1 VRLFVLSIVVAFQ
14 LMLGATSAQTIPNS
28 SPSDPQLT
36 ISTRDNQLSFR
47 IGEIIPLDLAFTSSS
62 PNKYQMDM
70 ASYDRSGRLN
80 EDKFV
85 ADPSTGWD
93 DPLQLYFRSYKG
105 FKAGGLRGFKSLTP
119 VPTTVHVELN
129 EWIRFKTPGQYRITV
144 TSGRVSEIGSST
156 FGGLSVASNT
166 LIITIVPATKE
177 WQDATLKSAI
187 QFLDS
192 TKPPVVPPA
201 NPADPRS
208 QAVKTLRYLGTPEA
222 AREMVRRMTGTV
234 SDWDF
239 AAGLMGSPARSV
251 ALEEMKKLL
260 VDPNFPVSGRFLNTM
275 SVLALPDGIVDNIP
289 EEREKAETQFR
300 QELMSALAQKQGAA
314 LAVSNNTII
323 STAAASSSSL
333 PPDLKRTLT
342 RQLVATFDSLSS
354 QEQYVL
360 LEFRWSTL
368 DHEQMLPLLKRVEQ
382 KESDDMQSKLASAA
396 ALKRWYEMA
405 PDEARPVV
413 IQEIL
418 RPKPRFSARTLGILP
433 DKELPE
439 ADQPLVEHL
448 APSSDFWASSN
459 SASLIHRYATRA
471 AEPKVIAFLD
481 PVVGRLACAIQAPLL
496 AYVLKD
502 DPEAARPLL
511 ERAMEARGKEKGF
524 TACNHSLLTD
534 VGALQSN
541 NVLQDIAI
549 KSLGDS
555 DPEVVGDAAS
565 YLKQFGSASA
575 ESVLWTR
582 MVAWSERWKGHEK
595 DLQSVPGENMS
606 AMYESAAG
614 SHLVEAL
621 GAGHGWL
628 PDEAKLHRL
637 IDLSVTAAQKQ
648 QAEQFLK
655 TWQARPWPIMFV
667 PVVGQLHI
675 AQFQEVSIESAKE
688 KLLQFPPGSAFEW
701 VQFGQEGE
709 QKAFEK
715 MSQFA
720 NEHGLKLV
728 SKQQQ
733 KPD

>member
-1 VRLFVLSIVVAFQ
+1 MRIPVSAVAFA
-14 LMLGATSAQTIPNS
+14 LFFLAVTASAQSVPV
-28 SPSDPQLT
+28 PSRDPQLT
-36 ISTRDNQLSFR
+36 VTLRNNQSSFH
-47 IGEIIPLDLAFTSSS
+47 IGEIIPLDLAFTSST
-62 PNKYQMDM
+62 PNTYQLDM
-70 ASYDRSGRLN
+70 ATYDRSGRLN
-80 EDKFV
+80 EDQFV
-85 ADPSTGWD
+85 VDTGNGSD
-93 DPLQLYFRSYKG
+93 DPLHLYFRAYKG
-105 FKAGGLRGFKSLTP
+105 FMAGGLRGFKGLSTTP
-119 VPTTVHVELN
+119 ATIHAVLN
-129 EWIRFKTPGQYRITV
+129 EWVRFKAPGQYRLTVISNRVSKVGSNEFGNPTV
-144 TSGRVSEIGSST
+144 TSN
-156 FGGLSVASNT
+156 SVT
-166 LIITIVPATKE
+166 LTILPATKE
-177 WQDATLKSAI
+177 WQDATFKSAI
-187 QFLDS
+187 QTLDS

-201 NPADPRS
+201 NSADPRS

-222 AREMVRRMTGTV
+222 AREMARRITGTV

-239 AAGLMGSPARSV
+239 AAGVMGSPARSV

-260 VDPNFPVSGRFLNTM
+260 VDPNFPVSGRFLGTM

-289 EEREKAETQFR
+289 EEREKIETQFR
-300 QELMSALAQKQGAA
+300 QELVSALPQKQGAA

-323 STAAASSSSL
+323 GTAGSSPL
-333 PPDLKRTLT
+333 PADVKRTLT

-354 QEQYVL
+354 QEQYIL
-360 LEFRWSTL
+360 LDLRWSTL
-368 DHEQMLPLLKRVEQ
+368 DHEEMLPLLKKVEK

-413 IQEIL
+413 IQEIV

-448 APSSDFWASSN
+448 TPSSDFWASSN

-481 PVVGRLACAIQAPLL
+481 PEVGKLACAIQAPLL
-496 AYVLKD
+496 AYVLKY
-502 DPEAARPLL
+502 DPEVARPLL
-511 ERAMEARGKEKGF
+511 ERAVEARGKEKGF
-524 TACNHSLLTD
+524 TACNHALLTD
-534 VGALQSN
+534 VGTLQSN
-541 NVLQDIAI
+541 NVLQEIAI
-549 KSLGDS
+549 KSLDDS

-575 ESVLWTR
+575 ENVLWTR

-628 PDEAKLHRL
+628 PDEAKLGRL
-637 IDLSVTAAQKQ
+637 IGLSVTASQKQ
-648 QAEQFLK
+648 EAEQFLK
-655 TWQARPWPIMFV
+655 AWQTRPWPITFM
-667 PVVGQLHI
+667 PVVGQVHI
-675 AQFQEVSIESAKE
+675 AQFQETSIESAKD

-701 VQFGQEGE
+701 ILFGQEGE
-709 QKAFEK
+709 QKAFEE

-720 NEHGLKLV
+720 NEHSLKLAAKNV
-728 SKQQQ
+728 Q
-733 KPD
+733 K

>member
-1 VRLFVLSIVVAFQ
+1 
-14 LMLGATSAQTIPNS
+14 
-28 SPSDPQLT
+28 
-36 ISTRDNQLSFR
+36 
-47 IGEIIPLDLAFTSSS
+47 
-62 PNKYQMDM
+62 MDM
-70 ASYDRSGRLN
+70 ATYDRSGRLD

-85 ADPSTGWD
+85 VDPSAGWD

-105 FKAGGLRGFKSLTP
+105 FMAGGLRGFKSLTP
-119 VPTTVHVELN
+119 APTTVHVELN

-144 TSGRVSEIGSST
+144 VSRRVSKVGSNE
-156 FGGLSVASNT
+156 FGDPTVTSNSVT
-166 LIITIVPATKE
+166 LTILRATKE

-192 TKPPVVPPA
+192 TKPPAVPA
-201 NPADPRS
+201 LNPADSRT

-222 AREMVRRMTGTV
+222 AREMARRITGTV

-239 AAGLMGSPARSV
+239 AAGVMGSPARSV
-251 ALEEMKKLL
+251 ALAEMKKLL
-260 VDPNFPVSGRFLNTM
+260 VDPNFPVSGRFLGTM

-289 EEREKAETQFR
+289 EERERIETQFR
-300 QELMSALAQKQGAA
+300 QELVSALPQKQGAA

-323 STAAASSSSL
+323 GTAGSSPL
-333 PPDLKRTLT
+333 PADVKRTLT

-354 QEQYVL
+354 QEQYIL

-368 DHEQMLPLLKRVEQ
+368 DHEEMLPLLKRVEK

-413 IQEIL
+413 IQEIV

-448 APSSDFWASSN
+448 TPSSDFWASSN

-481 PVVGRLACAIQAPLL
+481 PEVGKLACAIQAPLL
-496 AYVLKD
+496 AYVLKH
-502 DPEAARPLL
+502 DPEVVRPLL

-524 TACNHSLLTD
+524 TACNHALLTD
-534 VGALQSN
+534 VGTLQSN
-541 NVLQDIAI
+541 NVLQEIAI
-549 KSLGDS
+549 KSLDDP

-575 ESVLWTR
+575 ENVLWTR

-628 PDEAKLHRL
+628 PDEAKLGRL
-637 IDLSVTAAQKQ
+637 IGLSVTATQKQ

-655 TWQARPWPIMFV
+655 AWQTRPWPITFM
-667 PVVGQLHI
+667 PVVGQVHI
-675 AQFQEVSIESAKE
+675 AQFQETSIESAKE

-701 VQFGQEGE
+701 ILFGQEGE
-709 QKAFEK
+709 QKALEE

-720 NEHGLKLV
+720 NEHSLKLAA
-728 SKQQQ
+728 KNAQ
-733 KPD
+733 K

>member
-1 VRLFVLSIVVAFQ
+1 MRIPVSAVAFA
-14 LMLGATSAQTIPNS
+14 LFFLALTASAQSVPV
-28 SPSDPQLT
+28 PSRDLQLT
-36 ISTRDNQLSFR
+36 VTLRNNQSSFH
-47 IGEIIPLDLAFTSSS
+47 IGEIIPLDLAFTSPT
-62 PNKYQMDM
+62 PNAYQLDM
-70 ASYDRSGRLN
+70 ATYDRSGRLN
-80 EDKFV
+80 EDQFV
-85 ADPSTGWD
+85 VSPNNGSD
-93 DPLQLYFRSYKG
+93 DPLQLYFRAYKG
-105 FKAGGLRGFKSLTP
+105 FMAGGLRGFKGLSTTP
-119 VPTTVHVELN
+119 ATIHADLN
-129 EWIRFKTPGQYRITV
+129 EWVRFKAPGQYRLTVISNRVSKVGSNEFGNPTV
-144 TSGRVSEIGSST
+144 TSN
-156 FGGLSVASNT
+156 SVT
-166 LIITIVPATKE
+166 LTILTATKE
-177 WQDATLKSAI
+177 WQDTTLKSAI
-187 QFLDS
+187 QTLDS

-201 NPADPRS
+201 NSADPRS

-222 AREMVRRMTGTV
+222 AREMARRMTGTV

-260 VDPNFPVSGRFLNTM
+260 VDPNFPVSGRFLGTM
-275 SVLALPDGIVDNIP
+275 SVLALHDGIVDNIP
-289 EEREKAETQFR
+289 EEREKIETQFR
-300 QELMSALAQKQGAA
+300 QELISALPQKQGAA
-314 LAVSNNTII
+314 VAASNSTII
-323 STAAASSSSL
+323 GTAALSSSSL
-333 PPDLKRTLT
+333 PADVKRTIT

-354 QEQYVL
+354 QEQYTL

-368 DHEQMLPLLKRVEQ
+368 DHQEMLPLLKRVEK

-405 PDEARPVV
+405 HDEARPVI

-439 ADQPLVEHL
+439 ADEPLVEHL
-448 APSSDFWASSN
+448 TPSSDSWASSN
-459 SASLIHRYATRA
+459 SASLIQRYATRA
-471 AEPKVIAFLD
+471 DEPKVLAFLD
-481 PVVGRLACAIQAPLL
+481 PVVGKLACAIQAPLL
-496 AYVLKD
+496 AYVLKN

-511 ERAMEARGKEKGF
+511 ERAMEARGKGL
-524 TACNHSLLTD
+524 TACNHMLLTD

-541 NVLQDIAI
+541 NVLQQIAI
-549 KSLGDS
+549 KSLDDS

-575 ESVLWTR
+575 ENVLWTR
-582 MVAWSERWKGHEK
+582 MVAWSERWRGHEK

-637 IDLSVTAAQKQ
+637 IDLSVTATQKQ

-655 TWQARPWPIMFV
+655 GWQTRPWPIMFM
-667 PVVGQLHI
+667 PVVGQVHI
-675 AQFQEVSIESAKE
+675 AQFQETSIESAKE

-701 VQFGQEGE
+701 IQFGQEGE
-709 QKAFEK
+709 QKAFEE

-720 NEHGLKLV
+720 NEHSLKLAAKNV
-728 SKQQQ
+728 Q
-733 KPD
+733 K

>member
-1 VRLFVLSIVVAFQ
+1 MRIPVSAVAFA
-14 LMLGATSAQTIPNS
+14 LFFLAVPA
-28 SPSDPQLT
+28 SPQSVPVPSLDPQLT
-36 ISTRDNQLSFR
+36 VTIRNNQSSFH

-62 PNKYQMDM
+62 PNTYQLDT
-70 ASYDRSGRLN
+70 ATYDRSGRLG
-80 EDKFV
+80 EDQFV
-85 ADPSTGWD
+85 VDPSNGSD
-93 DPLQLYFRSYKG
+93 DPLQLYFHSYKG
-105 FKAGGLRGFKSLTP
+105 FMMGGLRGFKSLSTTP
-119 VPTTVHVELN
+119 ATVHADLN
-129 EWIRFKTPGQYRITV
+129 EWIRFKTPGQYRLTVVSRRVSKVGSNEFGNPTV
-144 TSGRVSEIGSST
+144 TSN
-156 FGGLSVASNT
+156 SVT
-166 LIITIVPATKE
+166 LTILRATKE

-192 TKPPVVPPA
+192 TKPPAVPA
-201 NPADPRS
+201 LNPADSRT
-208 QAVKTLRYLGTPEA
+208 QAVKTLRFLG
-222 AREMVRRMTGTV
+222 
-234 SDWDF
+234 
-239 AAGLMGSPARSV
+239 
-251 ALEEMKKLL
+251 
-260 VDPNFPVSGRFLNTM
+260 TM

-289 EEREKAETQFR
+289 EEREKIETQFR
-300 QELMSALAQKQGAA
+300 QELVSALPQKQGAA

-323 STAAASSSSL
+323 GTAGSSPL
-333 PPDLKRTLT
+333 PADVKRTLT

-354 QEQYVL
+354 QEQYIL

-368 DHEQMLPLLKRVEQ
+368 DHEEMLPLLKRVEK

-413 IQEIL
+413 IQEIV

-448 APSSDFWASSN
+448 TPSSDFWASSN

-481 PVVGRLACAIQAPLL
+481 PEVGKLACAIQAPLL
-496 AYVLKD
+496 AYVLKH
-502 DPEAARPLL
+502 DPEVVRPLL

-524 TACNHSLLTD
+524 TACNHALLTD
-534 VGALQSN
+534 VGTLQSN
-541 NVLQDIAI
+541 NVLQEIAI
-549 KSLGDS
+549 KSLDDP

-575 ESVLWTR
+575 ENVLWTR

-628 PDEAKLHRL
+628 PDEAKLGRL
-637 IDLSVTAAQKQ
+637 IGLSVTATQKQ

-655 TWQARPWPIMFV
+655 AWQTRPWPITFM
-667 PVVGQLHI
+667 PVVGQVHI
-675 AQFQEVSIESAKE
+675 AQFQETSIESAKE

-701 VQFGQEGE
+701 ILFGQEGE
-709 QKAFEK
+709 QKALEE

-720 NEHGLKLV
+720 NEHSLKLAA
-728 SKQQQ
+728 KNAQ
-733 KPD
+733 K